1 MGTAAFI
8 FIFALVGLGCS
19 AASPEVARSAAAT
32 DVPSAPRSTPLIQ
45 LDLNLADDAIAAV
58 DLWSDATAG
67 QYAPE
72 LVVGDAPGARFRI
85 ELVDVTTGACEEQ
98 ALPGH
103 GIWGCFDGDAR
114 VIQISRDAPADMRVS
129 IIAHELGH
137 SLGLA
142 HRAEGLMNS
151 WRSPA
156 EFLHPCV
163 DLDTLVGLKAN
174 TGIVGNVA
182 CL

>member
-1 MGTAAFI
+1 MGSRALI
-8 FIFALVGLGCS
+8 FTIAMVLGCS
-19 AASPEVARSAAAT
+19 AVGSEVEPSAAAT
-32 DVPSAPRSTPLIQ
+32 VVRSAPRSAPLIQ
-45 LDLNLADDAIAAV
+45 IDLNLADDAIAAV
-58 DLWSDATAG
+58 DLWGAATAG

-72 LVVGDAPGARFRI
+72 LVVGDAPGARLRI

-114 VIQISRDAPADMRVS
+114 VIQISRDAPSDMRVS

-142 HRAEGLMNS
+142 HRAEGLMYS

-163 DLDTLVGLKAN
+163 DVDTLRGLEAN
-174 TGIVGNVA
+174 TGIVGTVT